1 MNEPRIKLPP
11 TIPAKCQKIF
21 QGKIELLPPEAAG
34 VLRAQVGRY
43 LKEVKGKAAGARH
56 LDLPLIERMAQA
68 LETLLASYTDLSE
81 EHRALAVGAARYFI
95 ETSDANDDL
104 TDPLGFDDDLAV
116 INTVLLVL
124 DRPDLVVTRTR

>member
-1 MNEPRIKLPP
+1 MTEPRIKLPP

-21 QGKIELLPPEAAG
+21 QSKIEHLPPDTAG

-43 LKEVKGKAAGARH
+43 LKMVKGKAPAYKH
-56 LDLPLIERMAQA
+56 LDLPLIEKMAQT
-68 LETLLASYTDLSE
+68 LETLLDGYADLSE
-81 EHRALAVGAARYFI
+81 EHRALVVGAARYFI

-116 INTVLLVL
+116 LNTVLLVL
-124 DRPDLVVTRTR
+124 DRPDLVITRAG